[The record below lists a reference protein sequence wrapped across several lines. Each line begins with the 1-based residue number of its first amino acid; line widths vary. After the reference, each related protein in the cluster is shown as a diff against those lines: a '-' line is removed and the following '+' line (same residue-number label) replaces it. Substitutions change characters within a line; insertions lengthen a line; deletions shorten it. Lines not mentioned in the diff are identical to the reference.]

1 MTSSASCTLTEQRA
15 AEERLGSRCTEIFL
29 KLLSEPISKY
39 REQINLIFS
48 FLVSKV
54 FIGRYNFKFHFPPSE
69 MFGDVIKEW
78 GGVCIY

>member
-1 MTSSASCTLTEQRA
+1 MTSSASRTLTEQRE

-29 KLLSEPISKY
+29 KLLFEPISGY

-54 FIGRYNFKFHFPPSE
+54 FIGR
-69 MFGDVIKEW
+69 
-78 GGVCIY
+78 